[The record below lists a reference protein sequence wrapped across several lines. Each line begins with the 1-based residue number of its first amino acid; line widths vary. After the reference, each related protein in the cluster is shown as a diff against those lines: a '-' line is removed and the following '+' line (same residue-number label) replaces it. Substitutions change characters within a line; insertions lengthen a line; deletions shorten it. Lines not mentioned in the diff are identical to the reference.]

1 MKMMMTIIMMVMTIM
16 VVVCRKTN
24 WVENSSRKH
33 QTSINDTPRVS
44 LSLLLGAG
52 QVTVHHDDGNVVHI
66 SSFEYRSV
74 LRVVMMMMS
83 FSYLK
88 TFSPD

>member
-1 MKMMMTIIMMVMTIM
+1 MKMMMTIMMTIM
-16 VVVCRKTN
+16 MVVCRKTN

-33 QTSINDTPRVS
+33 QTCTNDTPRLS
-44 LSLLLGAG
+44 LLLLLGAG

-74 LRVVMMMMS
+74 LRVVMVMS

-88 TFSPD
+88 TFRPD